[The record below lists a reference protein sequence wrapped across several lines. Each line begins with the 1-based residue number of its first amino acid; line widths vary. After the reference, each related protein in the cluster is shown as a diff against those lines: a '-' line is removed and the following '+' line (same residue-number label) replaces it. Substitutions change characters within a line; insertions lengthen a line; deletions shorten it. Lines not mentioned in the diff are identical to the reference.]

1 MLTLHISLMSFL
13 SSFFFAVWCTLIG
26 SLCDTNYTDCP
37 YSLHIFSLLETY
49 IFFSAVSSRCCR
61 YITHRLY

>member
-26 SLCDTNYTDCP
+26 SLCDTNYTD
-37 YSLHIFSLLETY
+37 LSLLPAHILSPGNLY
-49 IFFSAVSSRCCR
+49 LFLCR
-61 YITHRLY
+61 LI